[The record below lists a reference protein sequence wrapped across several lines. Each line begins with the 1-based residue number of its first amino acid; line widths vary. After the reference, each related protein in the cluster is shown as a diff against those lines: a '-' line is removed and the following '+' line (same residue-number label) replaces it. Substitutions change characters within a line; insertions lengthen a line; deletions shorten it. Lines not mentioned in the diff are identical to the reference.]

1 MRVGGTRYDVRMIET
16 FEQARDAVHHEMSL
30 LIDDP
35 ATLVVARHGFEDEH
49 GWMIQWGVTTVGH
62 SGRVA
67 VDEPLPRAATF
78 VDRLTGF
85 VSLTSAE
92 AERERIAAMSRVS
105 A

>member
-1 MRVGGTRYDVRMIET
+1 MRVGSTRYDVRMIET
-16 FEQARDAVHHEMSL
+16 FEQARDAVHREMSL
-30 LIDDP
+30 LVDDP

-49 GWMIQWGVTTVGH
+49 GWMIQWGVTKVGY

-85 VSLTSAE
+85 VSLTSAD
-92 AERERIAAMSRVS
+92 AERERIDSMSRVT

>member
-1 MRVGGTRYDVRMIET
+1 MNVRAARYDVRMIET
-16 FEQARDAVHHEMSL
+16 FDEARAAVHQEMSL
-30 LIDDP
+30 LVDDP
-35 ATLVVARHGFEDEH
+35 ATLVIATHGLEDAH
-49 GWMIQWGVTTVGH
+49 GWMIQWGVTKF
-62 SGRVA
+62 SMLGRLD

-92 AERERIAAMSRVS
+92 AERERIEQMSPVR

>member
-1 MRVGGTRYDVRMIET
+1 MNVRAARYDVRMIET
-16 FEQARDAVHHEMSL
+16 FDQAREAVHREMSL
-30 LIDDP
+30 LVDDP
-35 ATLVVARHGFEDEH
+35 SALAVAVVGQEDEH
-49 GWMIQWGVTTVGH
+49 GWLIQWGVIEHVIDGVNVIE
-62 SGRVA
+62 S
-67 VDEPLPRAATF
+67 PLPRAATF

>member
-1 MRVGGTRYDVRMIET
+1 MNVRAARYDVRMIET
-16 FEQARDAVHHEMSL
+16 FEQACDAVRHEMSL
-30 LIDDP
+30 LVDDP
-35 ATLVVARHGFEDEH
+35 DSLHIFSEGLEDVDGWLV
-49 GWMIQWGVTTVGH
+49 QWGVIEHIIDGVNVIV
-62 SGRVA
+62 S
-67 VDEPLPRAATF
+67 PLPRAATF